1 MCMYV
6 TCNMEYTYGSV
17 TYYISEFYHWLD
29 ILHFFL
35 SKNVFGHNNDTP
47 SNISQ

>member
-35 SKNVFGHNNDTP
+35 GKNVFGHNNDTP
-47 SNISQ
+47 SNIS